1 MDKTYERITIKDIAE
16 RCGVTANTVS
26 RALRND
32 TKLSEA
38 TLKKVQQTAQ
48 EMGYI
53 RLLPISY
60 TCLFAFNNQIAY
72 HAVNALRAYGYR
84 VPKDISIIGFD
95 HPFGTDE
102 YIRLCKKIGCEP
114 YICTNTGTGTAE
126 EMSDWV
132 EYCNPESE
140 GRYAK
145 RPGILQPGERNLPV
159 GRQGTKLIQ

>member
-1 MDKTYERITIKDIAE
+1 MDAPLLAAGLLTYDGIYDPRHPLADEDGFRTDIVEAMQKIKVPVL
-16 RCGVTANTVS
+16 RWPGGCFVS
-26 RALRND
+26 
-32 TKLSEA
+32 
-38 TLKKVQQTAQ
+38 
-48 EMGYI
+48 
-53 RLLPISY
+53 SY
-60 TCLFAFNNQIAY
+60 
-72 HAVNALRAYGYR
+72 HWKDAVGTQRKPFFDKAWRGEDPNA
-84 VPKDISIIGFD
+84 
-95 HPFGTDE
+95 FGTDE
-102 YIRLCKKIGCEP
+102 YIRLCKKIGYEP